1 MSELKWMDNYS
12 GQTVDQL
19 LSLEG
24 ECRVDSL
31 IVAFHQALDQK
42 WAREGDGSLSVE
54 ERMIIAI
61 QALESEVNNGGY
73 EQFFMNSSNE
83 YASMIVETLVRIG
96 CHRTAEITQK
106 AIDALHLVNL
116 SVEAIEAA
124 MASGNAD
131 VDAMRECDDSYYN
144 SGEDIADQL
153 FSFIKRNKNAIR
165 L

>member
-1 MSELKWMDNYS
+1 MSELKWLDNYS
-12 GQTVDQL
+12 GQTVDEL

-24 ECRVDSL
+24 KCRVDSL

-42 WAREGDGSLSVE
+42 WAREGEGSLSVE
-54 ERMIIAI
+54 ELMIVAI

-73 EQFFMNSSNE
+73 EQFFINSSNE

-106 AIDALHLVNL
+106 AIDALHLLNL
-116 SVEAIEAA
+116 NVEAIEAA

-131 VDAMRECDDSYYN
+131 VDAMSECDNSYFK
-144 SGEDIADQL
+144 SGEDIAGQL